1 MLDILKCVFY
11 HDSEAFWSF
20 ICICFASFVP
30 KSPLGIARQ
39 WSREK
44 FAISTLKPRS
54 HVSVLIYQTWA
65 IGSL

>member
-1 MLDILKCVFY
+1 MLDILKYVFY

-44 FAISTLKPRS
+44 FAILPLKARS
-54 HVSVLIYQTWA
+54 QVRILSNVSFTIR
-65 IGSL
+65 I